1 MDIFALWTHEIDFD
15 LEKKIMNC
23 FNATFLQSKKDNYF
37 KWKFR
42 DNPFGDSLHII
53 CTQDN
58 EVIASRVFWRL
69 DIDRI
74 EAYQCVDTSVLPKH
88 QRKGIFK
95 ESTLLALK
103 ILKNK
108 LIYNYPNELSG
119 PAYLKLG
126 WKVIDNSESVKVNI
140 MKLMIKSSP
149 INDWSKEKLIWRFKE
164 NPESEYFSFDYK
176 NNTFVFSKFKNNYFL
191 LLFRTKERLNLSPI
205 KPVICF
211 SNDHSSFGIPIFS
224 KLPYMYRGTPKH
236 DYQTFLFDMA

>member
-1 MDIFALWTHEIDFD
+1 M
-15 LEKKIMNC
+15 
-23 FNATFLQSKKDNYF
+23 
-37 KWKFR
+37 
-42 DNPFGDSLHII
+42 
-53 CTQDN
+53 
-58 EVIASRVFWRL
+58 
-69 DIDRI
+69 
-74 EAYQCVDTSVLPKH
+74 
-88 QRKGIFK
+88 
-95 ESTLLALK
+95 
-103 ILKNK
+103 
-108 LIYNYPNELSG
+108 
-119 PAYLKLG
+119 KLG

-176 NNTFVFSKFKNNYFL
+176 NNTFVFSKFKNNHFL